1 MPIDFSAVK
10 LGKKAAVY
18 DPRTLKLANYL
29 LPAIPAPPP
38 IVDWSNNIP
47 HWGAMGNDQI
57 GDCAIAAPGHMVMSW
72 TSFNPPMKTIP
83 DAEIIKAY
91 SAISGYNPHNG
102 ANDNG
107 ANMLEVL
114 KYWQTTGIG
123 GTKIKAYAT
132 VNQKNMQ
139 AVKQAVHLF
148 GGLYIGVEL
157 PESARGQDVWDVM
170 GPLNHGNSRPG
181 SWGGHAIPIMSYSDR
196 YYVVTWGNL
205 IPMTQDFFDA
215 YCSEAYVA
223 LSDDWVNGGRMAPN
237 CFDFA
242 SLASDLNLISA

>member
-1 MPIDFSAVK
+1 MIDHANAK

-38 IVDWSNNIP
+38 IVDWSNNIDR
-47 HWGAMGNDQI
+47 WGAMANDRI

-72 TSFNPPMKTIP
+72 TSNNGATKVIP
-83 DAEIIKAY
+83 DSEIIAAY
-91 SAISGYNPHNG
+91 SAVSGYNPRNG

-114 KYWQTTGIG
+114 KYWQKTGIG
-123 GTKIKAYAT
+123 GTKIIAFAS
-132 VNQKNMQ
+132 VNQNNAE

-148 GGLYIGVEL
+148 GSLYIGVEL
-157 PESARGQDVWDVM
+157 PASAQGKDHWDVT
-170 GPLNHGNSRPG
+170 GPLTGNNRPG
-181 SWGGHAIPIMSYSDR
+181 SWGGHAIPIMSYAEK
-196 YYVVTWGNL
+196 YYVVTWGNF
-205 IPMTQDFFDA
+205 IPMTQAFFDA

-223 LSDDWVNGGRMAPN
+223 LSGDWVSSGKMAPN
-237 CFDFA
+237 SFDFA
-242 SLASDLNLISA
+242 SLESDLGLITG